1 MEDRNI
7 YTIFIQLKQVKNVNN
22 IGKEDDNGYSGDWSK
37 SEKRAY
43 LDVAGS
49 AQMLDRRIQT
59 RRLVNQLRPG
69 PDNCYYERH

>member
-7 YTIFIQLKQVKNVNN
+7 YTLSIQLRQVKNVNN
-22 IGKEDDNGYSGDWSK
+22 IAKEDDNGYSGDWSK

-49 AQMLDRRIQT
+49 AQILASRLQT

-69 PDNCYYERH
+69 LDNCYERH